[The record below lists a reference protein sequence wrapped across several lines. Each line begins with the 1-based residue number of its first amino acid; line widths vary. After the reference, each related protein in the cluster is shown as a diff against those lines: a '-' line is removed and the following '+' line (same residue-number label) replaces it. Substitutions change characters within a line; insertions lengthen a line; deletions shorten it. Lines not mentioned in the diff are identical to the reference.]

1 MNCVSQIVDYEGFGL
16 VLLKLLTRI
25 NCSMNP
31 TLSTPSKWAQLEFS
45 AVCLGDSRRSERLVQ
60 VASSLAERPGA
71 SLPQVFSDWAELK
84 GAYRFFSNK
93 AVSFEQIA
101 TPHWQRTWQSLNEP
115 GEYLLI
121 EDSTDLDFSSHRSCQ
136 HLGRIGNDRG
146 RGLLLH
152 STLAVRVEAWDVDH
166 RPEVSVVGLAGQK
179 CWARSGP
186 SHRAK
191 KERWR
196 QRFKRSRESERWA
209 QTLEQMPARPS
220 EATWIYIADRESDIY
235 EVFERCQQ
243 HRADFLIRAQFAR
256 CLEGE
261 DQSLFTAVAQMPV
274 LGTFEVSLRARPKSG
289 ARVVKLDLRA
299 RQMTLRGVSRPTG
312 QRPPITIWVV
322 EAREI
327 GTPTGEQPIHWIL
340 LTSLGAAT
348 PEEARRIVARYSKRW
363 LVEEYHKALKT
374 GAGIEESELETADRI
389 KALLGILAI
398 VAVRLLHVK
407 LQARTHPEKPV
418 TEKMMG
424 PEALGLLEAQ
434 FGKPRGGWTN
444 STTLIAIARMG
455 GFLARK
461 GDGSPGWITIWRGWQ
476 RLDTMIEGIMI
487 LKGSQAKNER

>member
-1 MNCVSQIVDYEGFGL
+1 MNCSSQVVDYKVFGL
-16 VLLKLLTRI
+16 VLLEYLTRFK
-25 NCSMNP
+25 CSMNP
-31 TLSTPSKWAQLEFS
+31 TLSTPSQWAQLEFS
-45 AVCLGDSRRSERLVQ
+45 SVSLGDSRRTERLVQ
-60 VASSLAERPGA
+60 VASSLAKRPGA
-71 SLPQVFSDWAELK
+71 RLPQVFTDWPELK

-101 TPHWQRTWQSLNEP
+101 TPHWQRTWQSLTEP

-121 EDSTDLDFSSHRSCQ
+121 EDSTDLDYSSHQSCQ
-136 HLGRIGNDRG
+136 DLGRIGNDRG

-152 STLAVRVEAWDVDH
+152 TTLAVRVEAWDLDH
-166 RPEVSVVGLAGQK
+166 CPEVSVLGLAGQK
-179 CWARSGP
+179 CWARTGS

-196 QRFKRSRESERWA
+196 QRFKRARESERWA
-209 QTLEQMPARPS
+209 QVLQQMPARPN

-243 HRADFLIRAQFAR
+243 HQVDFLIRAQFAR

-274 LGTFEVSLRARPKSG
+274 LGTYEVPLRARPKSP
-289 ARVVKLDLRA
+289 ARVAKIELRA
-299 RQMTLRGVSRPTG
+299 KQVTLRGVSRPTG
-312 QRPPITIWVV
+312 QRPAIAIWVV

-327 GTPTGEQPIHWIL
+327 GTPTGDEPIHWIL
-340 LTSLGAAT
+340 LTSLPAGTRA
-348 PEEARRIVARYSKRW
+348 EARRIVARYSKRW
-363 LVEEYHKALKT
+363 LIEEYHKALKT
-374 GAGIEESELETADRI
+374 GAGIEQSELETADRI
-389 KALLGILAI
+389 RALLGVLAI

-424 PEALGLLEAQ
+424 PEALSLLEAQ
-434 FGKPRGGWTN
+434 FGKPPGGWTN

-476 RLDTMIEGIMI
+476 RLETMIQGIMI
-487 LKGSQAKNER
+487 LKATQAKNEE